1 MPESIT
7 SCKKFRRFIKLAQAV
22 FGLVLLVLEV
32 VRRILDL

>member
-7 SCKKFRRFIKLAQAV
+7 HCKKFRRFIKFAQAIL
-22 FGLVLLVLEV
+22 GLVLLVLEA

>member
-7 SCKKFRRFIKLAQAV
+7 RCKKFRRFIKFAQTIL
-22 FGLVLLVLEV
+22 GLVLLVLEA

>member
-7 SCKKFRRFIKLAQAV
+7 HRKKFRRFIKLAQAV
-22 FGLVLLVLEV
+22 FSLVLLVLEV